1 MCRIGIL
8 DRIEDN
14 TYTKNPNLHVR
25 IPTGIF
31 SSRKETM
38 TSALGLTIGKLME
51 LVKNDVVT
59 DNYVEDILNKTG
71 AFFAYDR
78 NLPEKFKRQI

>member
-1 MCRIGIL
+1 
-8 DRIEDN
+8 
-14 TYTKNPNLHVR
+14 
-25 IPTGIF
+25 
-31 SSRKETM
+31 M

-71 AFFAYDR
+71 VFFAYDR